1 MGGST
6 PADVLDLT
14 TDPEVEYC
22 AWSEVSELVARC
34 RHRRLEFYAMVK
46 SRTSSCAEISVL
58 DLFSGAGG
66 LSAGFGAESTRFR
79 TIRAIEHD
87 KAAAATDAENHDPGT
102 VFAGGIED
110 WLKSEGAPDADVVV
124 GGPPC
129 QGFSALGKQQKLD
142 ERNQLWL
149 RYAETIRKS
158 EPRFFVLENV
168 PQFLTSVQLTRF
180 KRQCEPKQKLG
191 SYTFQ
196 AKILN
201 AADYGAAQLRKRVI
215 LIGHHRDVPFPGF
228 PSPTHAKTADET
240 HTAWRTLGDV
250 VGDLRRGVTEIDL
263 PTREIEVDGTLLPG
277 AFKSNELH
285 LTRHYERL
293 STDRFRCIPADGNRF
308 DIDESL
314 LPDCWKNHTTG
325 TGDVM
330 GRLNFDKPSVTIRTE
345 FFKPEKGRYLH
356 PTEHRAITH
365 HEAARIQGFSDD
377 YKWVGS
383 KVAIAR
389 QIGNAVPI
397 PLARAIGTRLLAA
410 FDA

>member
-1 MGGST
+1 MM
-6 PADVLDLT
+6 
-14 TDPEVEYC
+14 E
-22 AWSEVSELVARC
+22 
-34 RHRRLEFYAMVK
+34 RR
-46 SRTSSCAEISVL
+46 SSSLAEIRVL

-66 LSAGFGAESTRFR
+66 LSAGFGSQSTRFKTVR
-79 TIRAIEHD
+79 TIEHD
-87 KAAAATDAENHDPGT
+87 RAAAATYAENHDPAT
-102 VFAGGIED
+102 VFAGGIDD
-110 WLKSEGAPDADVVV
+110 WLRSEGAQDADVVI

-129 QGFSALGKQQKLD
+129 QGFSALGKQEELD
-142 ERNQLWL
+142 KRNQLWL

-158 EPRFFVLENV
+158 EPQYFVLENV
-168 PQFLTSVQLTRF
+168 PAFLTSKQMDRF
-180 KRQCEPKQKLG
+180 KRQCQPKGPLG
-191 SYTFQ
+191 AYTFQ

-228 PSPTHAKTADET
+228 PTSTHAKAADET
-240 HTAWRTLGDV
+240 HAAWRTLEDV
-250 VGDLRRGVTEIDL
+250 VGDLGRGVTDIDL
-263 PTREIEVDGTLLPG
+263 PSREIEVGGSLLPG
-277 AFKSNELH
+277 AFKTSELH
-285 LTRHYERL
+285 LTRRYEKL

-308 DIDESL
+308 DIDHDL
-314 LPDCWKNHTTG
+314 LPDCWKEHKTG

-330 GRLNFDKPSVTIRTE
+330 GRLNFGKPSVTIRTE

-377 YKWVGS
+377 YQWVGS

-397 PLARAIGTRLLAA
+397 PLAQAIGTSLLTA
-410 FDA
+410 FDAA